1 MAISNLEMRERDFAR
16 QNNKCRRWGRYV
28 SAYSAEGY
36 ALLTGS
42 HPEGTTFTQHLDA
55 LQRKVEEAYDHWLHN
70 TPIPKGEHRA

>member
-1 MAISNLEMRERDFAR
+1 MAINTLEMRERDFAR

-42 HPEGTTFTQHLDA
+42 HPEGTTFTQHLDRPTA
-55 LQRKVEEAYDHWLHN
+55 Q
-70 TPIPKGEHRA
+70 G